1 MELVKPDIGLLFWM
15 TTCFLILLVILRKF
29 AWGPILNALNEREK
43 GIQHALDEASRAR
56 EEINSL
62 QDSQQKILNEAKEQ
76 REEIIS
82 EAKKFAEEYKVV
94 KKDAIDKEMAKR
106 LEGVQDTIEKEKQ
119 AALDSIKKGV
129 ASLSVEIA
137 EKILEKKLESDSI
150 QEELI
155 NNGLEKLDI
164 K

>member
-29 AWGPILNALNEREK
+29 AWGPILNALNEREN
-43 GIQHALDEASRAR
+43 GIQQALDEASRAR

-62 QDSQQKILNEAKEQ
+62 QDSQQKILNEAKKQ

-82 EAKKFAEEYKVV
+82 EAKKFAEEYKVT

-106 LEGVQDTIEKEKQ
+106 LEAVQDTIEKEKQ

>member
-29 AWGPILNALNEREK
+29 AWGPILNALNEREN
-43 GIQHALDEASRAR
+43 GIQQALDEASKAR
-56 EEINSL
+56 EEISSL
-62 QDSQQKILNEAKEQ
+62 QDSQQKILNETKEQ
-76 REEIIS
+76 REAIIS
-82 EAKKFAEEYKVV
+82 EAKKFAEEYKVTQ
-94 KKDAIDKEMAKR
+94 KNAIDKEMTKR
-106 LEGVQDTIEKEKQ
+106 LESVQDAIKKEKQ

-129 ASLSVEIA
+129 ATLSVEIA
-137 EKILEKKLESDSI
+137 EKILEKKLDSDTA

-155 NNGLEKLDI
+155 NSSLEKLNI

>member
-1 MELVKPDIGLLFWM
+1 MIKNKGVDIDDY
-15 TTCFLILLVILRKF
+15 TISPVIR
-29 AWGPILNALNEREK
+29 
-43 GIQHALDEASRAR
+43 Q
-56 EEINSL
+56 SL
-62 QDSQQKILNEAKEQ
+62 QHWG
-76 REEIIS
+76 
-82 EAKKFAEEYKVV
+82 YKVT

-106 LEGVQDTIEKEKQ
+106 LEAVQDTIEKEKQ

>member
-15 TTCFLILLVILRKF
+15 TTCFLILLVVLRKF

-43 GIQHALDEASRAR
+43 GIQQALDEASRAR

-62 QDSQQKILNEAKEQ
+62 KDGQQKILNEAKEQ

-82 EAKKFAEEYKVV
+82 EAKKFAEEYKVT

-106 LEGVQDTIEKEKQ
+106 LESIQDTIEKEKQ

-137 EKILEKKLESDSI
+137 EKILEKKLESDST
-150 QEELI
+150 QEEII
-155 NNGLEKLDI
+155 NNSLEKLEI